1 MKTEDDLI
9 LQWAARAAAPQER
22 TGCAGFRPRRR
33 QTPAVVEDRRKC
45 WIEAATGGDAGQ
57 FRELLARRGMDERQW
72 LAGLQDFEVADANAL
87 PQWADDLRAH
97 FARAGDNPPD
107 SRAGGFSFW
116 SDAARRDVDAALREH
131 GLDSLFRDEARDGFI
146 DYLVSRLASVNN
158 QAWTHLLSQSARA
171 GHAGDH
177 SADHAGDGRP
187 LREAW
192 IYCFNRYPVL
202 AKLCAVLY
210 RDWLTGCRELI
221 ARLAEDR
228 ELIVRSFF
236 NGGDPGAVVKVRCGA
251 GDPHDNSRSV
261 ALLTFERGALVYK
274 PKQLRLTAALNRLL
288 HDLSQMSDDGIALTS
303 PLFVDRGAYGWEAF
317 AAPHPCRNLREV
329 AVFYSR
335 LGAWLQLLEVLS
347 GIDYWFDNL
356 LACGASPVFI
366 DHELVTQP
374 PLTDSPILAAFGN
387 FRSRYMRLALTGILP
402 FLMPGHARRE
412 MTDISCVAPPGW
424 HRSPLRRA
432 TRAGADGRTQADAD
446 EDGPHNTRISAEGFL
461 EWKEERHAVRCDGRF
476 HDVSGYMESFVGGYA
491 GMGKLLCTPP
501 AREAFERFF
510 GRIRDARLR
519 RILLDTWSCYQTT
532 DYLTAPQMLGDGVRY
547 EIGLETLWSSF
558 PARETALVENAIHD
572 FRHCDVP
579 FFWAAPGSRDLHGL
593 SGEPA
598 RDYFDV
604 DAVSHARENLHALDE
619 DAISDGCDAVY
630 SLFSVRPDHPRRR
643 IAWPARGAQ
652 PPAGGWLD
660 AAVAIGD
667 RLIAAAETETQDGNP
682 DRRAATGFNGG
693 RIHNDA
699 ETRDGNLDWHGITW
713 WPFYGARGFTLVGR
727 DLAGIGGIG
736 VYLARLYQAT
746 DELRF
751 ADHAERIL
759 HGLRDTE
766 DVTYIGGAVHGP
778 ASRLIAALHISE
790 ALGVAVET
798 DWMEEA
804 VRRPPDWSVKNFP
817 VGNLLDYSAGLS
829 GLLCALGF
837 VNARVENAA
846 FARARAREIAGEL
859 RGVLP
864 PDLPVQLAAFSD
876 PEPALLPGVWRAGQ
890 LACSL
895 WPDLTGDIA
904 AHFRR
909 RAAPQRTG
917 DLMAELLLAQR
928 FGESAG
934 FDPLASAME
943 FVNTPQTTTS
953 GCLAQLWV
961 ALSACIAEPAAMEK
975 ALETGSLLF
984 AVFNREGRWF
994 ADEWAGDAH
1003 LPTALDGLSSLGLAL
1018 LALHGSAPVLPPWLV
1033 DCGLR

>member
-1 MKTEDDLI
+1 MKTEDELI
-9 LQWAARAAAPQER
+9 LQWAARAASPRER
-22 TGCAGFRPRRR
+22 TDGPGFRPRRR
-33 QTPAVVEDRRKC
+33 QTPAVIEDRRKC
-45 WIEAATGGDAGQ
+45 WVEAAAGGDAEQ
-57 FRELLARRGMDERQW
+57 FRELLARRGMDERRW
-72 LAGLQDFEVADANAL
+72 LAGLQDYEVADAGAL
-87 PQWADDLRAH
+87 PQWVDDLRAH
-97 FARAGDNPPD
+97 FARAGDGSVDAPD
-107 SRAGGFSFW
+107 GGFSFW
-116 SDAARRDVDAALREH
+116 SGAARRDVDEALREH
-131 GLDSLFRDEARDGFI
+131 GLDSLFHDEARAGFT
-146 DYLVSRLASVNN
+146 DYLVSRLASANH
-158 QAWTHLLSQSARA
+158 QAWAYLLSRPAQTGQADDQSGA
-171 GHAGDH
+171 GR
-177 SADHAGDGRP
+177 S
-187 LREAW
+187 LREGW

-236 NGGDPGAVVKVRCGA
+236 GGADPGAVVKVQCGA

-261 ALLTFERGALVYK
+261 ALLTFERGAVVYK
-274 PKQLRLTAALNRLL
+274 PKRLQLTAAFNRLL
-288 HDLSQMSDDGIALTS
+288 HDLSQLSDDDIALTS

-317 AAPHPCRNLREV
+317 ASPHPCRNLREV

-366 DHELVTQP
+366 DHELVIQP
-374 PLTDSPILAAFGN
+374 PLADSSVLAALGN
-387 FRSRYMRLALTGILP
+387 LQSRHTRLAMTGILP
-402 FLMPGHARRE
+402 FLMPGHTSQE
-412 MTDISCVAPPGW
+412 LTDISCVAPPGW

-432 TRAGADGRTQADAD
+432 AKAGATGRAQPDAA

-476 HDVSGYMESFVGGYA
+476 HDVSGYMESFVGGYRS
-491 GMGKLLCTPP
+491 MGRLLCTPP

-519 RILLDTWSCYQTT
+519 RILLDTWSCYRVT
-532 DYLTAPQMLGDGVRY
+532 DELTAPQRLGDGVRF
-547 EIGLETLWSSF
+547 EIGLESLWSSF
-558 PARETALVENAIHD
+558 PARQTELIENAIHD

-579 FFWAAPGSRDLHGL
+579 FFWAAPGSCDLHGL
-593 SGEPA
+593 SGAPA
-598 RDYFDV
+598 RDYFSV
-604 DAVSHARENLHALDE
+604 DAVSHARKHLHALDE
-619 DAISDGCDAVY
+619 DAIRKGCGAMH
-630 SLFSVRPDHPRRR
+630 SLFSIRPDHPRRPV
-643 IAWPARGAQ
+643 AWPARTAQ

-667 RLIAAAETETQDGNP
+667 RLMAAAETQDGHP
-682 DRRAATGFNGG
+682 V
-693 RIHNDA
+693 
-699 ETRDGNLDWHGITW
+699 WHGVIW
-713 WPFYGARGFTLVGR
+713 WPFYGARAFAPVGR
-727 DLAGIGGIG
+727 DLAGSGGIG

-746 DELRF
+746 DEVRF
-751 ADHAERIL
+751 ADCAERIL
-759 HGLRDTE
+759 RGLRGAQE
-766 DVTYIGGAVHGP
+766 VSYIGGAVHGP
-778 ASRLIAALHISE
+778 ASRLVAALHICE
-790 ALGVAVET
+790 ALGMEMET
-798 DWMEEA
+798 NWMEEA
-804 VRRPPDWSVKNFP
+804 VRRPPGWSMKHLP
-817 VGNLLDYSAGLS
+817 VGSLLDYSAGLS

-837 VNARVENAA
+837 VDARVENAA
-846 FARARAREIAGEL
+846 FARARAREIVGEL

-864 PDLPVQLAAFSD
+864 PDLPAQVAAFGD
-876 PEPALLPGVWRAGQ
+876 PEPAWLPGVWRAGR

-904 AHFRR
+904 PHFGR
-909 RAAPQRTG
+909 RAAPQRAG
-917 DLMAELLLAQR
+917 DWMAELLLAQR

-934 FDPLASAME
+934 FDPLASALA
-943 FVNTPQTTTS
+943 FADTPPATIS

-975 ALETGSLLF
+975 AQEIGSLLC

-994 ADEWAGDAH
+994 ADEWAGDTH

-1033 DCGLR
+1033 DCKLRRK